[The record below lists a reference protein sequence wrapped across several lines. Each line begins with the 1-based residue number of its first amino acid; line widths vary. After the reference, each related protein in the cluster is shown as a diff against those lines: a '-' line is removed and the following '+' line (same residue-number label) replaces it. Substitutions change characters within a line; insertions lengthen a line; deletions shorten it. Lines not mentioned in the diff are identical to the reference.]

1 MDIDTTE
8 AQQKVQD
15 LASKIQGLDGN
26 TKASLSLDTSEVQ
39 SALTTLTET
48 KVNVNAGVNLDTAAL
63 GTIQSSISAITPQ
76 MLVNAKVDKTL
87 VDGYDPEDKDAK
99 VKFTAEHSEV
109 DAYKPSDKNAKVNYT
124 VHVSGLENLPGNKER
139 NLTYNV
145 KTNGSVS
152 PANGTAHSIGTAHA
166 AGTTNVSANRNWGLK
181 RNEPH
186 ALVNELKP
194 EIIVRDGQPFVVNGG
209 DPAFTSLKQGDIVFN
224 GEQSEALLKNG
235 YVTGSHGKLAYEG
248 AHSLGTAFSNGT
260 GKFNVGSSGSKANSS
275 SKKKSSKSSSKSSS
289 KNSSTSSSK
298 SNSSS
303 NSSNDKEETKETLD
317 WIETKL
323 DRIKRKIDELDTTA
337 SSTYRTW
344 SKRNEALSSELSKVT
359 EKISLQQQAYDRYI
373 KEAESAGEGL
383 SSDWIDKIQNG
394 KIDIETITDSDLKEK
409 ISDYKNW

>member
-1 MDIDTTE
+1 MND
-8 AQQKVQD
+8 
-15 LASKIQGLDGN
+15 
-26 TKASLSLDTSEVQ
+26 
-39 SALTTLTET
+39 
-48 KVNVNAGVNLDTAAL
+48 
-63 GTIQSSISAITPQ
+63 
-76 MLVNAKVDKTL
+76 
-87 VDGYDPEDKDAK
+87 
-99 VKFTAEHSEV
+99 
-109 DAYKPSDKNAKVNYT
+109 
-124 VHVSGLENLPGNKER
+124 
-139 NLTYNV
+139 
-145 KTNGSVS
+145 
-152 PANGTAHSIGTAHA
+152 
-166 AGTTNVSANRNWGLK
+166 
-181 RNEPH
+181 
-186 ALVNELKP
+186 
-194 EIIVRDGQPFVVNGG
+194 G

-260 GKFNVGSSGSKANSS
+260 GKFNVGSSGSKSSSS
-275 SKKKSSKSSSKSSS
+275 SKKKSSSSSSKSSSKSSS
-289 KNSSTSSSK
+289 NSSNSSSK
-298 SNSSS
+298 YNSSS

-383 SSDWIDKIQNG
+383 SSEWIDKIQNG
-394 KIDIETITDSDLKEK
+394 KINIETITDSDLKEK

>member
-1 MDIDTTE
+1 M
-8 AQQKVQD
+8 
-15 LASKIQGLDGN
+15 
-26 TKASLSLDTSEVQ
+26 Q
-39 SALTTLTET
+39 SALTSLTET
-48 KVNVNAGVNLDTAAL
+48 KVDVKAGVNLDTFAL

-87 VDGYDPEDKDAK
+87 VDGYDPENKDAK
-99 VKFTAEHSEV
+99 VKFTAEHSDV
-109 DAYKPSDKNAKVNYT
+109 DAYNPSDKNAKVNYT
-124 VHVSGLENLPGNKER
+124 VHVFGLENLPGNKER

-166 AGTTNVSANRNWGLK
+166 AGTAKNLSVNRNWGLK

-186 ALVNELKP
+186 AFVNELKP
-194 EIIVRDGQPFVVNGG
+194 EIIVRDGQPFIVNGG

-260 GKFNVGSSGSKANSS
+260 GKFNVGSSGSKSSSS
-275 SKKKSSKSSSKSSS
+275 SKKKSSKNNSSSKS
-289 KNSSTSSSK
+289 NSSN
-298 SNSSS
+298 NSSS

>member
-1 MDIDTTE
+1 M
-8 AQQKVQD
+8 
-15 LASKIQGLDGN
+15 
-26 TKASLSLDTSEVQ
+26 
-39 SALTTLTET
+39 
-48 KVNVNAGVNLDTAAL
+48 
-63 GTIQSSISAITPQ
+63 
-76 MLVNAKVDKTL
+76 
-87 VDGYDPEDKDAK
+87 
-99 VKFTAEHSEV
+99 
-109 DAYKPSDKNAKVNYT
+109 
-124 VHVSGLENLPGNKER
+124 HV
-139 NLTYNV
+139 
-145 KTNGSVS
+145 
-152 PANGTAHSIGTAHA
+152 AHSIGTAHA
-166 AGTTNVSANRNWGLK
+166 AGTTNVSANKNWGLK
-181 RNEPH
+181 QNEPH

-194 EIIVRDGQPFVVNGG
+194 EIIVRDGQPFIVNDG

-248 AHSLGTAFSNGT
+248 THSLGTAFSNGT
-260 GKFNVGSSGSKANSS
+260 GKFNVGSSGSKSSSS
-275 SKKKSSKSSSKSSS
+275 SKKKSSSSSSKSSS
-289 KNSSTSSSK
+289 NSSSSSSK

-303 NSSNDKEETKETLD
+303 DSSNDKEETKETLD

>member
-1 MDIDTTE
+1 MTGTNKFREFVDLMSN
-8 AQQKVQD
+8 QD
-15 LASKIQGLDGN
+15 LSTASNEEIVAAYESAIPKIKRYFTEGQEGAVNFLKDIQDINSEWAHINDDGSWKIDFGVGNDQEIADKLGIDVEAVQAVMRKLKDYGFDINLDQPVQ
-26 TKASLSLDTSEVQ
+26 SLDELKTSAE
-39 SALTTLTET
+39 SAKE
-48 KVNVNAGVNLDTAAL
+48 
-63 GTIQSSISAITPQ
+63 S
-76 MLVNAKVDKTL
+76 L
-87 VDGYDPEDKDAK
+87 VDM
-99 VKFTAEHSEV
+99 
-109 DAYKPSDKNAKVNYT
+109 
-124 VHVSGLENLPGNKER
+124 
-139 NLTYNV
+139 
-145 KTNGSVS
+145 
-152 PANGTAHSIGTAHA
+152 
-166 AGTTNVSANRNWGLK
+166 
-181 RNEPH
+181 
-186 ALVNELKP
+186 
-194 EIIVRDGQPFVVNGG
+194 
-209 DPAFTSLKQGDIVFN
+209 
-224 GEQSEALLKNG
+224 NG

-260 GKFNVGSSGSKANSS
+260 GKFNVGSSGSKSSSS
-275 SKKKSSKSSSKSSS
+275 SKKKSSKSSKSSS
-289 KNSSTSSSK
+289 NNSSSSSSK

-303 NSSNDKEETKETLD
+303 DSSNDKEETKETLD